1 MRRNP
6 SQCLLRGFAATAAV
20 VLCGAF
26 GPGGTAAHAA
36 GFALRDDL
44 QRDVEFARPPLRI
57 ITMLPSITENV
68 CALDAC
74 DRLIATDRFS
84 NWPAQVQALPK
95 AGGLVD
101 AEIEMIVRLK
111 PDLVFLGRSQRISS
125 RLSELGISSFV
136 LEARSYADIGRTVTL
151 IGQVLGLRDR
161 AARLN
166 DSIAHAVREVA
177 GQAAPRS
184 QAGGPTVYFEVDP
197 GPYAAG
203 TSSFIG
209 ELLAMLG
216 AHNIVTPDLGP
227 FPKLNPEYVVRY
239 DPQVIFISPAEAPH
253 LTERPGWDRI
263 RAVRERRLCSFPPD
277 VRDTIVRPGPRV
289 AEGMRSM
296 ADCLKREAP

>member
-1 MRRNP
+1 
-6 SQCLLRGFAATAAV
+6 
-20 VLCGAF
+20 
-26 GPGGTAAHAA
+26 
-36 GFALRDDL
+36 
-44 QRDVEFARPPLRI
+44 
-57 ITMLPSITENV
+57 MLPSITENV

>member
-1 MRRNP
+1 M
-6 SQCLLRGFAATAAV
+6 
-20 VLCGAF
+20 LCGAF
-26 GPGGTAAHAA
+26 AGFSAFAAFGAGGTTVHAA
-36 GFALRDDL
+36 GLALRDDL
-44 QRDVEFARPPLRI
+44 QRDVQFARPPLRI
-57 ITMLPSITENV
+57 ITMLPSLTETV

-84 NWPAQVQALPK
+84 DWPAQVRTLPK
-95 AGGLVD
+95 AGGFVD

-111 PDLVFLGRSQRISS
+111 PDLVFLGRSQQITG
-125 RLSELGISSFV
+125 RLGELGISSFV
-136 LEARSYADIGRTVTL
+136 LETRSYADIGRGVTL
-151 IGQVLGLRDR
+151 IGQILGLQDR

-166 DSIAHAVREVA
+166 ARIAAAVREVA
-177 GQAAPRS
+177 GHAALRS
-184 QAGGPTVYFEVDP
+184 PGAGPTVYFEVDP

-216 AHNIVTPDLGP
+216 AHNIVTADLGP

-239 DPQVIFISPAEAPH
+239 DPQVIFIAPAEAPH
-253 LTERPGWDRI
+253 LEERPGWDRI

>member
-1 MRRNP
+1 M
-6 SQCLLRGFAATAAV
+6 
-20 VLCGAF
+20 LCGAF
-26 GPGGTAAHAA
+26 GAGGMAAHAA

-44 QRDVEFARPPLRI
+44 HRDVEFARPPLRI
-57 ITMLPSITENV
+57 ITMLPSITETV

-74 DRLIATDRFS
+74 DRLVATDRFS
-84 NWPAQVQALPK
+84 DWPAPVRALPK
-95 AGGLVD
+95 AGGLID

-136 LEARSYADIGRTVTL
+136 LEARSYADIGRTVTM
-151 IGQVLGLRDR
+151 IGQVLGLPER

-166 DSIAHAVREVA
+166 DGIAHAVREVA
-177 GQAAPRS
+177 GQAAPRG

-227 FPKLNPEYVVRY
+227 FPKLNPEYVVRF

-253 LTERPGWDRI
+253 LKERPGWDRI
-263 RAVRERRLCSFPPD
+263 RAVREGRLCSFPPD

-289 AEGMRSM
+289 ADGMRSM
-296 ADCLKREAP
+296 ADCLTREAP

>member
-1 MRRNP
+1 
-6 SQCLLRGFAATAAV
+6 
-20 VLCGAF
+20 
-26 GPGGTAAHAA
+26 
-36 GFALRDDL
+36 L
-44 QRDVEFARPPLRI
+44 QRDVEFARPPLKI
-57 ITMLPSITENV
+57 ITMLPSITETV

-84 NWPAQVQALPK
+84 NWPAEVRALPK

-136 LEARSYADIGRTVTL
+136 LEARSYADIGRTVTM
-151 IGQVLGLRDR
+151 IGKVLGLPDR

-166 DSIAHAVREVA
+166 DSVAHAVREVA

-253 LTERPGWDRI
+253 LKERPGWDRI
-263 RAVRERRLCSFPPD
+263 RAVKAGRLCSFPPD

-296 ADCLKREAP
+296 ADCLKREAT